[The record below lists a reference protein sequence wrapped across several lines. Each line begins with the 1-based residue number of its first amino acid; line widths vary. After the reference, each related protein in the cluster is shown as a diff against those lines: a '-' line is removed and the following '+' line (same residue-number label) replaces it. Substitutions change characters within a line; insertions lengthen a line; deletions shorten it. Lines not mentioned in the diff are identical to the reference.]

1 MVKRTKDFGDMSK
14 QSAMNKMQGKGDK
27 EVNYIG

>member
-1 MVKRTKDFGDMSK
+1 MSK

-27 EVNYIG
+27 EVNYIGWLVFIS